1 MALSSAGA
9 SSTRFSDILSGAARG
24 RSRTSGTPEERGRW
38 EGGRGGLARG
48 GSSESQRSGSTDP
61 APGPKCLGLPRWGI
75 RRRRGFIPRRVTR
88 EGGTWRREGRGR
100 RREGGGGR
108 PSAERAPR
116 TMCGRRRP
124 RDRPPAVRRR
134 PRTASRRS
142 VGRATAR
149 KCLSAG
155 PHRARTGPRG
165 AREEP
170 PRHRAARTPRPGS
183 GRAEARRSS
192 RRRASPGSERAAR
205 ARREAPRGR
214 AAGRPGDGLARAA
227 PAWNFPLGCR
237 PPPGS
242 AARRGSSPRP
252 RPAGPGP
259 RADPRWGWGGQEA
272 VFPALCGG
280 GRGRGGA
287 GPLAGLRRVGEGRL
301 AHPASPYKEGLRAGV
316 RLDHSNEQFAWQQ
329 ASYWPSGESLRGGG
343 GAGTVAARRREG
355 TWGCGR
361 GARTER
367 GAKGSGGRV
376 ALVPQSVPAH
386 PYDCLPSA
394 GGWRSGALRAP
405 CESSAPKLELRA
417 AGRSSAAVRQRPQRS
432 TKPRAPCGA
441 PRLLPGQPGPPAA
454 CRL

>member
-1 MALSSAGA
+1 M
-9 SSTRFSDILSGAARG
+9 
-24 RSRTSGTPEERGRW
+24 
-38 EGGRGGLARG
+38 ARG

-124 RDRPPAVRRR
+124 RDRPPARRQTPAPHGVPSLGRSGDGAEVPLGR
-134 PRTASRRS
+134 PAPRPNRAARCEGGAAPAPCRPHTSPGQRAGRGAPLLTPQGIARERAGGAGSAGGAAGPCGGAAWRRAGSCRSRLEFSTRLPPSPWKRCQAGLLPAAASCRAGAPRGPAVG
-142 VGRATAR
+142 VGRAGG
-149 KCLSAG
+149 CFS
-155 PHRARTGPRG
+155 RAL
-165 AREEP
+165 
-170 PRHRAARTPRPGS
+170 
-183 GRAEARRSS
+183 
-192 RRRASPGSERAAR
+192 RRRQGA
-205 ARREAPRGR
+205 
-214 AAGRPGDGLARAA
+214 
-227 PAWNFPLGCR
+227 
-237 PPPGS
+237 
-242 AARRGSSPRP
+242 
-252 RPAGPGP
+252 
-259 RADPRWGWGGQEA
+259 
-272 VFPALCGG
+272 
-280 GRGRGGA
+280 GRGGA

-329 ASYWPSGESLRGGG
+329 ASHWPSGESLRGGG

-361 GARTER
+361 CARTER

-405 CESSAPKLELRA
+405 CASSAPKLELRA